1 MLNKIF
7 IMGRLTRDPELRRT
21 QTGTPVASFTLA
33 VDRDFRDKA
42 TGERATDFI
51 DVVAWRQTA
60 EFVSRYFSKG
70 RSAVVEGRLQIRDW
84 TDKEGGKRRSA
95 EVIADNI
102 YFGDSKRDGDGGGS
116 YSTGYHQGG
125 QGGGYPAPQPPADP
139 FGGYGAPPADGDSF
153 SELTTDDGPLPF

>member
-116 YSTGYHQGG
+116 YSTGNHQGG

-139 FGGYGAPPADGDSF
+139 FGGYGAPPADGDQF
-153 SELTTDDGPLPF
+153 AELATDDGDLPF